1 MINLKDGTFMVKMKM
16 LRKGYNSTYK
26 VGEYEFLVEF
36 NYLPLFFIIGL
47 IRVRIILNNPKV
59 GRDPWKKS
67 VIVRHSESRNMIQML
82 ISSYIEDAGYFKL
95 K

>member
-1 MINLKDGTFMVKMKM
+1 MVKMAV

-26 VGEYEFLVEF
+26 VGEYEFLAEF

-47 IRVRIILNNPKV
+47 IRVRITLNNPKE
-59 GRDPWKKS
+59 GKDPWKKS

-82 ISSYIEDAGYFKL
+82 ISSYIENAGYFNL
-95 K
+95 E